1 MPRRSSNP
9 IRPVHLL
16 LFDID
21 GTLIRTRG
29 FGRQTMEAA
38 LSEWLGHPV
47 TTEGVDFAGRTDP
60 AILLDILKASGLPE
74 HTARHLLPEALE
86 VYSRAMIRRL
96 QPEHLEVLPG
106 VVMLLEELSEWPD
119 VYLGL
124 VTGNL
129 RPVAFHKLAM
139 AGLAGYFGEGA
150 FGCDHANRNELPPLA
165 IERIREAT
173 GYPFT
178 GADAV
183 IIGDTPHDVACARHA
198 GASVA
203 VVCTG
208 GYSRDALEACRPDL
222 LLEDLSDPEPLFE
235 LLTRQALS
243 RKAS

>member
-1 MPRRSSNP
+1 M
-9 IRPVHLL
+9 HLL

-38 LSEWLGHPV
+38 LSEWLGRPV

-86 VYSRAMIRRL
+86 VYSRAMIQKLR
-96 QPEHLEVLPG
+96 PEHLEVLPG
-106 VVMLLEELSEWPD
+106 VIMLLEELSEWPA

-129 RPVAFHKLAM
+129 RSVAFHKLAM

-150 FGCDHANRNELPPLA
+150 FGCDHANRNELPPMA
-165 IERIREAT
+165 IARAREAT

-178 GADAV
+178 GADAI

-198 GASVA
+198 GASVVA
-203 VVCTG
+203 VCTG
-208 GYSRDALEACRPDL
+208 GYRREALEACRPDL
-222 LLEDLSDPEPLFE
+222 LLEDLSDPEPLLE
-235 LLTRQALS
+235 WLS
-243 RKAS
+243 MQRAVSGKAS